1 MGIVLRGGTVI
12 TAVECYRADIR
23 MDNEIITAVGL
34 GICHPEDKV
43 VDVDGLLLFP
53 GGIDAHTHF
62 DLPAGDTVTAD
73 DFASGTLAAV
83 TGGTTTVLDYATQFK
98 GESLRDAF
106 HNWQAKASGKSYAD
120 YGFHMAITDWNEAV
134 TAEMPW
140 LVSQAGITSIKLY
153 MAYKNVLQADD
164 GTLLKAL
171 QRSRECGILV
181 CLHCENGDVIYEL
194 VHQFLSQ
201 GNTGP
206 AYHPL
211 SRPAVVEEEAVGR
224 AIALARVV
232 EAPLYIVHLSSG
244 GALKVVT
251 DARLQG
257 EPVFAETCP
266 QYLLLDDECYHTGD
280 FEAAKF
286 VMSPPLR
293 PSADHEKLWNGM
305 ISGMIDTV
313 ATDHCSFN
321 FKGQK
326 DAGLTDFSRIPNG
339 IPGAE
344 HRLALLFTNGVA
356 AGKLTPQDFVR
367 LTATR
372 PAQLFGL
379 YPRKG
384 IIAPGSDAD
393 IVAWD
398 PVREAV
404 ITASTQHHRVDYTPY
419 EGFRTVGRAVH
430 VFIRG
435 QQVICDGQLT
445 GAPAGTYLNR
455 KPFVIRRG

>member
-12 TAVECYRADIR
+12 TAIDCYRADIR
-23 MDNEIITAVGL
+23 MDNERITAIGL
-34 GICHPEDKV
+34 GICQPDDTV
-43 VDVDGLLLFP
+43 IDVDGLMLLP

-83 TGGTTTVLDYATQFK
+83 AGGTTTVLDYATQFK
-98 GESLRDAF
+98 GERLRDAF

-120 YGFHMAITDWNEAV
+120 YGFHMAITEWNEAV
-134 TAEMPW
+134 AAEMPW

-153 MAYKNVLQADD
+153 MAYKNVLQVDD

-171 QRSRECGILV
+171 QHSRECGILV

-194 VHQFLSQ
+194 VHQLLSQ

-224 AIALARVV
+224 AIALARVA

-244 GALKVVT
+244 GALKVVA
-251 DARLQG
+251 DARLRG

-266 QYLLLDDECYHTGD
+266 QYLLLDDECYHTGS

-293 PSADHEKLWNGM
+293 RPADQEKLWNGM
-305 ISGMIDTV
+305 IRGMIDTV

-344 HRLALLFTNGVA
+344 HRLALLFTNGVVAGPKGA
-356 AGKLTPQDFVR
+356 AQR
-367 LTATR
+367 L
-372 PAQLFGL
+372 GL
-379 YPRKG
+379 KRTTLLSRMKRLG
-384 IIAPGSDAD
+384 IDKESL
-393 IVAWD
+393 V
-398 PVREAV
+398 
-404 ITASTQHHRVDYTPY
+404 
-419 EGFRTVGRAVH
+419 
-430 VFIRG
+430 
-435 QQVICDGQLT
+435 
-445 GAPAGTYLNR
+445 
-455 KPFVIRRG
+455 